1 MQNVLP
7 APGETGTNTLNI
19 RTLHWA
25 GFSGVV
31 VLVLVTSGIPLPS
44 VLVVALGVL
53 GIGVLVLSWLGIG
66 RLAAAL
72 PERRLH
78 WIAVSW
84 CAPLLA
90 ARPLFSGDIHSYLA
104 QGVIAAKGF
113 DTYLVGPAEALG
125 PDSPVTLAVSHYWR
139 DTPAPY
145 GPAFVATARGI
156 AHLAGE
162 NLIPTVLLHR
172 LAGLIGIAL
181 MAWAIPR
188 LARRVGVPP
197 SIALW
202 LAVLNPLV
210 LWHIV
215 AGVHNDGIMVGLM
228 VAGLEL
234 VLMGASRTG
243 AARPALIA
251 AGVIAVS
258 AAANIKIV
266 AVAGLLFVGIDL
278 FRRATPAGRVAVA
291 LGLPAGFAAV
301 TAAISLGSGLGFG
314 WVRVLSGVSGQVH
327 SWMAPT
333 NELGF
338 LVGGIGKIFGL
349 DLTDGA
355 IEVFSLIGAI
365 LGLAVGARLL
375 WLTYREKLHPL
386 YAAGLT
392 FAAMLVLGPVVQPWY
407 LLWTVALLAV
417 SLTTDKA
424 RWILAGVSAV
434 FAVMLPPANGGVV
447 SLILGYLIAVV
458 LLGGT
463 LVLLRRKGHLPEINL
478 RKTRT

>member
-7 APGETGTNTLNI
+7 APEKTGLNI

-25 GFSGVV
+25 GFTGIV
-31 VLVLVTSGIPLPS
+31 VLVLVTSGIGLPP

-53 GIGVLVLSWLGIG
+53 GMAILVLSWLGIG
-66 RLAAAL
+66 RLAAGL
-72 PERRLH
+72 PDRRLYG
-78 WIAVSW
+78 IAVSW
-84 CAPLLA
+84 CVPLLA
-90 ARPLFSGDIHSYLA
+90 ARPLFSGDINSYLA
-104 QGVIAAKGF
+104 QGVLAAKGF
-113 DTYLVGPAEALG
+113 DTYLVGPAQALG
-125 PDSPVTLAVSHYWR
+125 PDSPVTMAVSHYWR

-145 GPAFVATARGI
+145 GPAFVAQARAIAGI
-156 AHLAGE
+156 AGE
-162 NLIPTVLLHR
+162 DLVPTLLLHR
-172 LAGLIGIAL
+172 LLGLAGIVL
-181 MAWAIPR
+181 MAWALPR
-188 LARRVGVPP
+188 LARRAGVSP

-202 LAVLNPLV
+202 LGVLNPLV

-215 AGVHNDGIMVGLM
+215 AGVHNDGLMVGLM

-234 VLMGASRTG
+234 VLMGAAKTG
-243 AARPALIA
+243 AARPSVIA

-258 AAANIKIV
+258 LAANIKIV

-301 TAAISLGSGLGFG
+301 TVAISVGTGIGFG

-338 LVGGIGKIFGL
+338 LVGGIGKVFGA
-349 DLTDGA
+349 DPTDGA
-355 IEVFSLIGAI
+355 IKVFSLVGAV

-386 YAAGLT
+386 YGAGLT

-417 SLTTDKA
+417 SLTTDRG
-424 RWILAGVSAV
+424 RWILAGISAV
-434 FAVMLPPANGGVV
+434 FAVLLPPANGGAV
-447 SLILGYLIAVV
+447 SLALGYLIAVV

-463 LVLLRRKGHLPEINL
+463 LFALKRKGLLPEISFRRN
-478 RKTRT
+478 RT